1 MPEPIR
7 QDTVRMNVELY
18 LARLEHIQSLAARDF
33 IKWSP
38 KLNVVILTQIKM
50 FWITKYLFYP
60 KPCSFP
66 KLFLCLT

>member
-1 MPEPIR
+1 MGQITFMPEPIR
-7 QDTVRMNVELY
+7 QETVRMNVELY

-50 FWITKYLFYP
+50 F
-60 KPCSFP
+60 
-66 KLFLCLT
+66 